1 MGKMVYL
8 MGKSSTGKDT
18 VYKQLLRKESLGL
31 KKIVPYTTRPVRDGE
46 KQGREYF
53 FTDENG
59 FRELDAQGKVIEAR
73 AYHTYH
79 GVWRYFTVDDG
90 NIDLVNNDYIIIG
103 TLESFVKTAEYF
115 GRDKVVPVLL
125 EVDDGIRL
133 QRALDRERRQEK
145 PKYQEL
151 CRRYLADEE
160 DFSGEKL
167 EAAGVTLKFSNENLE
182 KCLSEIEAYLLH

>member
-31 KKIVPYTTRPVRDGE
+31 KKIVPYTTRPIRDGE

-53 FTDENG
+53 FTDDNG

-133 QRALDRERRQEK
+133 QRALDRERRQEN
-145 PKYQEL
+145 PRYQEL

-160 DFSGEKL
+160 DFSEEKL